1 MKKIICLLLCAVFC
15 LSAFTSCER
24 AEAGPVTVTV
34 AVDIGSLTYLSKF
47 KDRAEAMY
55 DVEIEFVA
63 IPDEFDTTRDF
74 VLQQLRTEIMAG
86 KGPDVFLL
94 PTQPVSMHDEPL
106 FLNVEEAMRS
116 GLFLPLDEFIA
127 EAELLNMENHFE
139 VIMDAGKLG
148 NEQLVLPLMYYYE
161 VSPVQKY
168 ELLDP
173 DLEIRYPRDIVD
185 SGDYK
190 RIAAANRSYLG
201 SMFGDMVDYDTM
213 NITISEEEIA
223 DNPQCVN
230 LLMPNSDGGITA
242 TITAFAAV
250 NRNTEHPD
258 EAFKVMELFFS
269 YDTFRDSGLRAQSLF
284 FHSVDGIATG
294 KDYYGEEDL
303 IDTDFLERTA
313 EKITDVRFYSDIDTL
328 LFKTYADL
336 HIAIYSGMEY
346 NIDEMA
352 AELHRQLKMMAAE

>member
-1 MKKIICLLLCAVFC
+1 
-15 LSAFTSCER
+15 
-24 AEAGPVTVTV
+24 
-34 AVDIGSLTYLSKF
+34 
-47 KDRAEAMY
+47 MY

-223 DNPQCVN
+223 DNLEIAAEIYSCYVESYEITDEKQEGGYAGLSERILKYISDNPQCVN

-303 IDTDFLERTA
+303 IDTDFLERAA